1 MVHKNDP
8 QPDADVQQALQA
20 ASQQGTASLESAS
33 QPLPE
38 QGLSDTLTHGKSC
51 PLLGLRYALAK
62 CAYSAEQSPWQT
74 LAIMFLSIV
83 CGWVC
88 VYFGATVFGA
98 WILYAIF
105 AEES

>member
-1 MVHKNDP
+1 MVPENDP
-8 QPDADVQQALQA
+8 HADADIQQALQA
-20 ASQQGTASLESAS
+20 ASRQEGVSAESAS
-33 QPLPE
+33 PGLPE
-38 QGLSDTLTHGKSC
+38 NGLSDTLTHGKQC

-62 CAYSAEQSPWQT
+62 CAFSAERAPWQT

-88 VYFGATVFGA
+88 VYFGVTVFAA

-105 AEES
+105 AND